1 MSRSDE
7 RLYLSPLYGKL
18 LVSNAHKLAVHRLED
33 GRLLNTV
40 HYYKYRRLSSEIDKG
55 EWH

>member
-18 LVSNAHKLAVHRLED
+18 LVSNAHKAAVHRLED